1 MDGPPKAVCQESR
14 HSYHG
19 EDLLSKTSMCQRVA
33 PQHHALAP
41 KIMTSSSKVERFAP
55 PGKIVWQV
63 RGGLGCPSHHQSR
76 PSLISLI
83 WHAGP
88 GIQPVGL

>member
-1 MDGPPKAVCQESR
+1 MDGPPKAMCQASR

-19 EDLLSKTSMCQRVA
+19 EDPSPPQTSMCQRVA
-33 PQHHALAP
+33 PHHHALAP
-41 KIMTSSSKVERFAP
+41 NITTSSSKVERLFP

-63 RGGLGCPSHHQSR
+63 RGGLGCLSHHQGR
-76 PSLISLI
+76 PILISLI

-88 GIQPVGL
+88 